1 MRREKNDA
9 LPKISIIIPSYNKV
23 KYIDQTL
30 KSIFE
35 QKYKNLEVIIN
46 DGGSTDG
53 TVSIIKEYV
62 KRYNIIF
69 KSKKDNGQLD
79 AVNKGLEKATG
90 DIVTFINAD
99 DCYERNAL
107 FLISKAYQTHPD
119 SLWFSGRGAVVNK
132 KNIEIAKP
140 VTWYKNFLLSRIN
153 YYSLLANNFLIQ
165 PSVFVS
171 KAALKKYG
179 PFTGT
184 KDFIMEY
191 DLWLKLCRISVP
203 TVINKNISKF
213 RIDDNTKTKT
223 MYMQLLK
230 EDWKIVK
237 KYTHNPLVLAL
248 HLLNNFGRELVGIFV

>member
-53 TVSIIKEYV
+53 TVSIIKEY
-62 KRYNIIF
+62 
-69 KSKKDNGQLD
+69 
-79 AVNKGLEKATG
+79 
-90 DIVTFINAD
+90 
-99 DCYERNAL
+99 
-107 FLISKAYQTHPD
+107 
-119 SLWFSGRGAVVNK
+119 
-132 KNIEIAKP
+132 
-140 VTWYKNFLLSRIN
+140 
-153 YYSLLANNFLIQ
+153 
-165 PSVFVS
+165 
-171 KAALKKYG
+171 G

-230 EDWKIVK
+230 EDWKVVK